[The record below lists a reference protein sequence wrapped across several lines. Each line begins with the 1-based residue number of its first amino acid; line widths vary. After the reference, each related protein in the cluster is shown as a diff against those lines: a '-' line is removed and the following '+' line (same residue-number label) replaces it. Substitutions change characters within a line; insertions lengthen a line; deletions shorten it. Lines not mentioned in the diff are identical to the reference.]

1 LRFIAV
7 LALAALV
14 AGSGPA
20 YAQQDILDRLD
31 AMQELSEKDNAA
43 ALTQLAPMWP
53 ALPASTSYAVR
64 RKYLNLLMNVE
75 VDAAHMDGANI
86 TVARLLKLAQDQGD
100 DVGVVLA
107 TSKAASLMTLAGKTD
122 AAIAKL
128 LVLEP
133 VAVRAGDPEA
143 LWNFYSALAQAQLT
157 AGKFEFAL
165 TSTHKSLDYA
175 NQLPKFSKLAQLKSF
190 NTLAGVYMSMTNWD
204 KSLAVIDQALAIANA
219 LGSTKMQ
226 GSLYINRGY
235 VYSSLNELRKARAA
249 YERAGEIGREGGL
262 VRLQG
267 NALNNICDGYL
278 REKNY
283 PKAEAMC
290 RQALEKYKEA
300 GEMAV

>member
-1 LRFIAV
+1 
-7 LALAALV
+7 
-14 AGSGPA
+14 
-20 YAQQDILDRLD
+20 
-31 AMQELSEKDNAA
+31 
-43 ALTQLAPMWP
+43 
-53 ALPASTSYAVR
+53 
-64 RKYLNLLMNVE
+64 
-75 VDAAHMDGANI
+75 
-86 TVARLLKLAQDQGD
+86 
-100 DVGVVLA
+100 
-107 TSKAASLMTLAGKTD
+107 
-122 AAIAKL
+122 
-128 LVLEP
+128 
-133 VAVRAGDPEA
+133 
-143 LWNFYSALAQAQLT
+143 
-157 AGKFEFAL
+157 
-165 TSTHKSLDYA
+165 
-175 NQLPKFSKLAQLKSF
+175 LKSF